1 MTCGMWIVL
10 VGIVSLIIIGWAMAD
25 QDEDLF

>member
-1 MTCGMWIVL
+1 MTIGMWIVTVAL
-10 VGIVSLIIIGWAMAD
+10 MSLIIIGWACAD